1 MPDKKNLPSTPTFDT
16 LLTALILG
24 IILGW
29 PVKEPLFQILTGT
42 PLSIRSLPVQIVY
55 SIAVFGFLILFFL
68 TAGRKFILW
77 LLSQA
82 YLPFFFLPIIPLAS
96 HAFIGTF
103 SRFVADDF
111 SSATLAVNKGI
122 AGATWDWYVNW
133 SGRFSASFFDSL
145 FGFLGPASLRGVVG
159 VSLVLLLAGSACL
172 LWQLLPSRSTVFRLG
187 LSIFLPGLV
196 LVSAFGLTPDLPQS
210 LYWGQ
215 GMRSLIFP
223 LIPAAFLAAYIIYIC
238 RRPLKQNVAIPIL
251 IVFLLGLFAGGFGE
265 TYVTIQT
272 TVFGLAFCLV
282 LFHRQKEYRDRRL
295 PLLLAGLLASLA
307 AMALIIAA
315 PGNRIRQSYFPTP
328 PGLWDLLS
336 ISAISLGKFLQS
348 MVNSIDRLII
358 LGVLLGAAILAGY
371 LYAGRENCFFPLFW
385 RTENPLFR
393 GFWRVTSLTG
403 LFAAILLY
411 TCFVPAAYGMS
422 DLPPDR
428 TWIIP
433 VLILCTFL
441 AGWGFL
447 LGIHL
452 RLCKQL
458 MLPCPKAMGWLL
470 FFLLAFYA
478 FRVTEGIL
486 FVHADYQHFANAFD
500 QADRTIR
507 EARAVGM
514 SSVQIPEVHNHFG
527 LSDYGAGTTYWLDQ
541 AVDSYY
547 GIHVIINKSLKVYPR

>member
-1 MPDKKNLPSTPTFDT
+1 MPDKKKLPSVLPLDT

-24 IILGW
+24 IICGW
-29 PVKEPLFQILTGT
+29 PVKDALFHILTGT

-82 YLPFFFLPIIPLAS
+82 YLPFFLLPIIPLAA
-96 HAFIGTF
+96 HAYIGSF

-145 FGFLGPASLRGVVG
+145 FGFLGPASLCGVVG

-187 LSIFLPGLV
+187 LSIFLPALV

-223 LIPAAFLAAYIIYIC
+223 LIPAAFLSAFIFLIF
-238 RRPLKQNVAIPIL
+238 RRLRLLNMTIPIL

-282 LFHRQKEYRDRRL
+282 LFNRQKEYRARRL

-336 ISAISLGKFLQS
+336 ISAASLGKFLHF
-348 MVNSIDRLII
+348 MVNSPDRLII
-358 LGVLLGAAILAGY
+358 QGVLLGAGLLTGY
-371 LYAGRENCFFPLFW
+371 LYAGRENIPSTFFAKAESPLY
-385 RTENPLFR
+385 R
-393 GFWRVTSLTG
+393 GFWRVISLTG
-403 LFAAILLY
+403 LLAAILLY

-422 DLPPDR
+422 NLPPDR

-433 VLILCTFL
+433 VLILCVFL
-441 AGWGFL
+441 VVWGFL
-447 LGIHL
+447 LGIRL
-452 RLCKQL
+452 RLYKKL
-458 MLPCPKAMGWLL
+458 TLPCPKVIAWLL
-470 FFLLAFYA
+470 FFLLAFYT
-478 FRVTEGIL
+478 FRITEGIL
-486 FVHADYQHFANAFD
+486 SVRADYQRFADAFD

-507 EARAVGM
+507 EARAEGM

-547 GIHVIINKSLKVYPR
+547 GIHVIINKSLKIYPR